1 MVYPVL
7 QEYVATGPEEDET
20 VPDTGASKA
29 TQGTV
34 EVTIFVVDVV
44 VVDVVVD
51 AVGTGTHAEEYIV
64 VLTNTGIPQVSMQP
78 QKS

>member
-34 EVTIFVVDVV
+34 G
-44 VVDVVVD
+44 
-51 AVGTGTHAEEYIV
+51 AGTHAEASIV